1 MSSYKQYGECPLRT
15 PGEILQELSEA
26 RELLLEKVIA
36 EIAKTVETNYSWR
49 FGEIKVPIGSTLPW
63 MEAIREGL
71 TDRLNA
77 KGWALIDIDFSADQ
91 RDGDKCIVRIA
102 QKS

>member
-1 MSSYKQYGECPLRT
+1 MSSDKQYVCPLRT
-15 PGEILQELSEA
+15 PDEILQGLSEA

-49 FGEIKVPIGSTLPW
+49 FGEIKVTIYSTKS
-63 MEAIREGL
+63 MMDAIREKL
-71 TDRLNA
+71 DDRLDA
-77 KGWALIDIDFSADQ
+77 KGWALVEIDFFGDQ

>member
-1 MSSYKQYGECPLRT
+1 MSSDKQCVCPLRT
-15 PGEILQELSEA
+15 PDEILQGLSEA

-36 EIAKTVETNYSWR
+36 EIAETVGTNYSWR
-49 FGEIKVPIGSTLPW
+49 CGEMKVSIDSTRSK
-63 MEAIREGL
+63 MNAIREKL

-77 KGWALIDIDFSADQ
+77 KGWALIDIDFFADQ
-91 RDGDKCIVRIA
+91 RDGDKCIVRFT